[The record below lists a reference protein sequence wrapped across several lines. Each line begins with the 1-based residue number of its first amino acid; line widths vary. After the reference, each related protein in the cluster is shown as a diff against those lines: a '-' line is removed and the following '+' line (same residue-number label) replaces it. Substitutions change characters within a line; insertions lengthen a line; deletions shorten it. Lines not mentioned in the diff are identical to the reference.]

1 MLIHISLVNFKSEM
15 TESDKKISAVKLKE
29 GLENLSG
36 KIDGLIDI
44 KVENLLLDSSTADM
58 LVIAKFTTKAALERY
73 NNSPLLFNV
82 QSVLNKIER
91 LDMADYIATE

>member
-1 MLIHISLVNFKSEM
+1 MLVHISLVNFKSGM
-15 TESDKKISAVKLKE
+15 TDSDKKISAVKLKE

-36 KIDGLIDI
+36 KIDGLIEI

-58 LVIAKFTTKAALERY
+58 LVIAKFTGKAALERY

-82 QSVLNKIER
+82 QSVLDKIER
-91 LDMADYIATE
+91 LDMADYIAT